1 MLNAVA
7 LAINSGWTDIVTG
20 GIMNENEPK
29 ETPSPSPVPNWDE
42 GCEYHYKWVDV
53 TQPFSEACEGLK
65 LGELVHEPNFGLYE
79 AMSAIEMMDPK
90 MDAGMLG
97 GQAKRQVSSFKERIA
112 EGSIKLNNLIPCELI
127 SVMDVCQ
134 TCILSWLEGQSL
146 AQTVFT
152 CLYLHETDLIQ
163 DRILKA
169 YCIGVLKL
177 CHLIK
182 EKVFKANV
190 FEEEDF
196 QTLTYGFKFANSLTQ
211 MRVLGSDL
219 ETVLVCKDPRSAEIT
234 SSTAEL
240 QKMYCNDIVA
250 RNLPTEIEQFYHYKL
265 SHNISATTVE
275 KTSELFARHENLS
288 ILLPNLAVI
297 LRLYLTLPCT
307 TCEAERSFSVLRR
320 IKTYLR
326 STMSQK
332 RLNHMFILNVYKQ
345 KVDSLDTTPIIDEWI
360 GRSAIQQVFKSQ
372 QNKSDDATSLQA
384 VLARLKFLRLF
395 IQLLAPFGDKEKEVL
410 QANRKLFNQLS
421 EQLDIIDKTTGLGLP
436 TTTSED
442 GHEISFGFEPLVNQ
456 RLLPPTFPRYTKLR
470 SKDEISSCY
479 KDMISRLLSVI
490 DMTTLTSF
498 QSILDFVVDF
508 SHTEPTVLARS
519 IVQITFIPEYR
530 KIFGNQQLGEALRDS
545 VRVFNS
551 PPSLSNKFP
560 SVLHHPQV
568 RSCLDAFLTK
578 ASRAMGKMVQ
588 AYGHNYARQREKL
601 SAVLEELG
609 MLQDEADKCDQD
621 INSLMHAIDPNAGK
635 SHLTCI
641 GSWTLYHTLR
651 VMIQYVLSGFH
662 LQLYSD
668 HEYHYIYWYLAEV
681 LLSWQLTTLNR
692 AESQLQS
699 DDMLADPTPA
709 KSRSNKKSKKN
720 KKKCKVHLREIAI
733 TQGMQ
738 MMAAGCFKALL
749 GFFLEGKMSTPDF
762 SFDDEGI
769 RYEHRFSPFITV
781 GTPPFV
787 PYKQFQLNIL
797 QEMTNVSQYYPPPT
811 AQDLYLSS
819 SKHFTQAKQSYESV
833 APSAEVQKLLLV
845 AKTNLV
851 MTKLLAGGHKQN
863 STSRP
868 QFDFSVNSVF
878 PIIRVS

>member
-1 MLNAVA
+1 
-7 LAINSGWTDIVTG
+7 
-20 GIMNENEPK
+20 
-29 ETPSPSPVPNWDE
+29 
-42 GCEYHYKWVDV
+42 WVDV

-211 MRVLGSDL
+211 MRVLGCL
-219 ETVLVCKDPRSAEIT
+219 K
-234 SSTAEL
+234 
-240 QKMYCNDIVA
+240 N
-250 RNLPTEIEQFYHYKL
+250 IE
-265 SHNISATTVE
+265 
-275 KTSELFARHENLS
+275 
-288 ILLPNLAVI
+288 ILLTN
-297 LRLYLTLPCT
+297 
-307 TCEAERSFSVLRR
+307 
-320 IKTYLR
+320 
-326 STMSQK
+326 
-332 RLNHMFILNVYKQ
+332 
-345 KVDSLDTTPIIDEWI
+345 
-360 GRSAIQQVFKSQ
+360 VFKSQ

-787 PYKQFQLNIL
+787 PYKQFQ
-797 QEMTNVSQYYPPPT
+797 EMTNVSQYYPPPT

>member
-7 LAINSGWTDIVTG
+7 LAIYSGLTDIVTG

-42 GCEYHYKWVDV
+42 ACEYHYKWVDV

-65 LGELVHEPNFGLYE
+65 MGELVHEPNFGLYE

-112 EGSIKLNNLIPCELI
+112 EGSIKLNNLTPCELI

-211 MRVLGSDL
+211 MRVVGMLKEG
-219 ETVLVCKDPRSAEIT
+219 E
-234 SSTAEL
+234 
-240 QKMYCNDIVA
+240 
-250 RNLPTEIEQFYHYKL
+250 
-265 SHNISATTVE
+265 
-275 KTSELFARHENLS
+275 
-288 ILLPNLAVI
+288 
-297 LRLYLTLPCT
+297 
-307 TCEAERSFSVLRR
+307 
-320 IKTYLR
+320 
-326 STMSQK
+326 
-332 RLNHMFILNVYKQ
+332 
-345 KVDSLDTTPIIDEWI
+345 DEV
-360 GRSAIQQVFKSQ
+360 GRMIRVSKSQ
-372 QNKSDDATSLQA
+372 QSKSDDATSLQA

-470 SKDEISSCY
+470 GKDEISTCY
-479 KDMISRLLSVI
+479 KDMITRLLSVI

-508 SHTEPTVLARS
+508 SHNEPTVLARS
-519 IVQITFIPEYR
+519 IVQITFMPEYR

-578 ASRAMGKMVQ
+578 AARAMGKLVQ

-601 SAVLEELG
+601 SAVLEDLG

-692 AESQLQS
+692 ADSQLQS
-699 DDMLADPTPA
+699 DDMLADPTPT

-781 GTPPFV
+781 GTPPFM
-787 PYKQFQLNIL
+787 PYKQF

-863 STSRP
+863 STARP
-868 QFDFSVNSVF
+868 HFDFSVNSIF